1 MAKNTSPIIE
11 ESQLIEKEIE
21 MKIEVSKARNQ
32 AFEKQAA
39 ASIGVA
45 ILAIVAVGVGHALQ
59 ALTEVKEP
67 DKPESK
73 T

>member
-1 MAKNTSPIIE
+1 
-11 ESQLIEKEIE
+11 